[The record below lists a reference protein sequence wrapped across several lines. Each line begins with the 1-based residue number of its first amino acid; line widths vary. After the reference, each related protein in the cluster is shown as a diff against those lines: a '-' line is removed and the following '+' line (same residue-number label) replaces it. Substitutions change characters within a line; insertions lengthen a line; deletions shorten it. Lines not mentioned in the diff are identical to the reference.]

1 MSSKI
6 YNGQM
11 EDGDNRSDKDLVAEE
26 EAPSST
32 SIERAIGI
40 EIEDEIS
47 DADKA
52 NISADKASTPKTI
65 FVDFYLSIVIIIYF
79 YMSIVGILF
88 LSTVIIMMVLVKNV
102 KID

>member
-26 EAPSST
+26 AAPSST
-32 SIERAIGI
+32 NIERAIGI
-40 EIEDEIS
+40 EDEIA
-47 DADKA
+47 DADEA
-52 NISADKASTPKTI
+52 NITGDKTPKTL

>member
-32 SIERAIGI
+32 SIERAID
-40 EIEDEIS
+40 IEDKIS

-52 NISADKASTPKTI
+52 NISADRASTSKTL

-79 YMSIVGILF
+79 YISVVGILF
-88 LSTVIIMMVLVKNV
+88 LLIVIIIMVLVKKV
-102 KID
+102 KVD

>member
-1 MSSKI
+1 
-6 YNGQM
+6 M
-11 EDGDNRSDKDLVAEE
+11 EDGDNRSDKNLVAEE

-32 SIERAIGI
+32 NIERAIG
-40 EIEDEIS
+40 IEDEIS

-52 NISADKASTPKTI
+52 NISADKAPNPQTL
-65 FVDFYLSIVIIIYF
+65 FEDFYLSIVIIIYF

>member
-11 EDGDNRSDKDLVAEE
+11 EDGGNRSDKDLVAEE

-32 SIERAIGI
+32 NIERAID
-40 EIEDEIS
+40 IEDEIS

-52 NISADKASTPKTI
+52 NISADKDSTPKTL

-79 YMSIVGILF
+79 YMSTVGILF
-88 LSTVIIMMVLVKNV
+88 LSIVLIMMVLVKNV